1 MPVEE
6 TFCGFPR
13 VEGAVG
19 GGAGLSVE
27 NCGHDL
33 PMGFY
38 FDGKR
43 RASCRLLTEGGFL
56 VGVEKSRN
64 SSGGYQAVLCKEY
77 TESS

>member
-6 TFCGFPR
+6 TLSVFPR

-33 PMGFY
+33 PMF
-38 FDGKR
+38 FWFNGKR
-43 RASCRLLTEGGFL
+43 RASCWLLIEEGFL
-56 VGVEKSRN
+56 VVVGESRN
-64 SSGGYQAVLCKEY
+64 SSGGYKAVLCKECA
-77 TESS
+77 ES